1 MGDWPPPG
9 PPTGLPV
16 AGAPPPP
23 TGAAAVLRPLTLAD
37 VLDGMFRLFLAHWR
51 TYTLALGV
59 VLIPQNFV
67 VAYLTTEVF
76 GGTGLFEQLSNPAT
90 AEAVVAG
97 GDIVPFIGLIV
108 VSLATFLFTT
118 PFLNGVACRTAA
130 EAYQQRDP
138 TPGAVL
144 RFALRRYWALI
155 GVTLL
160 IVLIPVAVLALPVAS
175 LVAGAVL
182 EQPALAVLGGILIF
196 FAVLAVI
203 WLVLSYSLA
212 YVVVV
217 VEGAGPV
224 NALRRSF
231 RLVRGRFWRVFGTLI
246 LAAIIS
252 GLVAQVAVVPFS
264 IPGDIFGDWLGLV
277 FTTIGAVI
285 AAVITTPLSANAQ
298 TLLYYDG
305 RVRAEGY
312 DLRLLVDEVTRG
324 HAGGEHLFG

>member
-9 PPTGLPV
+9 PPTGPPLG
-16 AGAPPPP
+16 GAPPPP
-23 TGAAAVLRPLTLAD
+23 IGAAAVLRPLTLAD

-51 TYTLALGV
+51 TYALALGI
-59 VLIPQNFV
+59 VLIPQNFI
-67 VAYLTTEVF
+67 VAYLSAEVF
-76 GGTGLFEQLSNPAT
+76 GGSGLFEQFSNPAA
-90 AEAVVAG
+90 AEAVFAG
-97 GDIVPFIGLIV
+97 GDIVPFLGLIA
-108 VSLATFLFTT
+108 VSLATFLFAT

-138 TPGAVL
+138 TPGSVL
-144 RFALRRYWALI
+144 RYALRRYWALI

-160 IVLIPVAVLALPVAS
+160 ILLVPVAIFALPVAS
-175 LVAGAVL
+175 LVAGVVL

-196 FAVLAVI
+196 LAVLAVI
-203 WLVLSYSLA
+203 WLMLSYSLA

-224 NALRRSF
+224 AALRRSF
-231 RLVRGRFWRVFGTLI
+231 RLVRGRFWRVLGTLV
-246 LAAIIS
+246 LASIIS
-252 GLVAQVAVVPFS
+252 GLVAQVAVIPFS

-277 FTTIGAVI
+277 FTTIGGVI
-285 AAVITTPLSANAQ
+285 AAIITTPLSANAQ

-305 RVRAEGY
+305 RIRVEGY
-312 DLRLLVDEVTRG
+312 DLRLLVDEVTRT